1 VSETPKPA
9 LLAYLRMLAQD
20 AAPGQFFD
28 VRWRGAGP
36 GSRMSRRALPAH
48 EVGRTARSIERLANA
63 SDVYLGVA
71 LREDAS
77 HGGKH
82 AIAGS
87 RFVFIECDRVDCSE
101 RLSAFALP
109 PSMEIVSG
117 TPGHLH
123 LYWQLAQLA
132 SSQEVERANRR
143 LSALLG
149 GDPGCVDVARVLRPP
164 ETLNHKHR
172 PPAPV
177 LLRTYREARYSLVA
191 LSARLP
197 DDPSPT
203 VLRAKAGSVPRVV
216 RGELERQLR
225 AIPSARYAY
234 VLAGA
239 KPNRA
244 GKILCPFHAESDPS
258 LQLYADGSFYCFGSG
273 CRRGGSIF
281 DFAGHLWGIT
291 PRGTGFTELRDRLS
305 DRFDLE
311 RAACS

>member
-1 VSETPKPA
+1 
-9 LLAYLRMLAQD
+9 
-20 AAPGQFFD
+20 
-28 VRWRGAGP
+28 
-36 GSRMSRRALPAH
+36 
-48 EVGRTARSIERLANA
+48 
-63 SDVYLGVA
+63 
-71 LREDAS
+71 
-77 HGGKH
+77 
-82 AIAGS
+82 
-87 RFVFIECDRVDCSE
+87 
-101 RLSAFALP
+101 
-109 PSMEIVSG
+109 
-117 TPGHLH
+117 
-123 LYWQLAQLA
+123 
-132 SSQEVERANRR
+132 
-143 LSALLG
+143 
-149 GDPGCVDVARVLRPP
+149 
-164 ETLNHKHR
+164 
-172 PPAPV
+172 
-177 LLRTYREARYSLVA
+177 
-191 LSARLP
+191 
-197 DDPSPT
+197 PT